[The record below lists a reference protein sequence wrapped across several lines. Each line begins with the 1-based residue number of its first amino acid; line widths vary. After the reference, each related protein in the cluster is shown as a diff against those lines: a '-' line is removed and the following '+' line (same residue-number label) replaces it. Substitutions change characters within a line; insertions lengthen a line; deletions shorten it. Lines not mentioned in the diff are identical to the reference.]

1 MVRGLLSESDGV
13 ASVLMVQLELEMV
26 IQGTEGS
33 SAAGCGLR
41 GVVLV
46 LGFGPSK

>member
-1 MVRGLLSESDGV
+1 MVRGLLSESDGL

-26 IQGTEGS
+26 IQGS
-33 SAAGCGLR
+33 SAAGYGLR